1 MGSLVSYFHLPV
13 LLHLLKL
20 ANQRRLY
27 SLLLT
32 SERLPRCSGAS
43 SWPALARC
51 LMRKSCICPT
61 QDTAD
66 APADSELLYA
76 KRWVLYA
83 KRPFGGPHQ
92 SYLAKYTHRAALSN
106 RRIIA
111 IDAKRRTVTFT
122 YRDYLHGSQLKE
134 LTLSVLEFIRRF
146 SSHILPSGLV
156 RIRHYESSA
165 TMVKNKPNRP
175 LNQSCQQG
183 CAHPRQTTFDNISS
197 FALRDC

>member
-13 LLHLLKL
+13 LLHLLKP
-20 ANQRRLY
+20 ANQRRLAALY
-27 SLLLT
+27 Q
-32 SERLPRCSGAS
+32 R
-43 SWPALARC
+43 ALAALFRGKF
-51 LMRKSCICPT
+51 LAGLSQILDEEELHLPDSKHRRH
-61 QDTAD
+61 

-83 KRPFGGPHQ
+83 KRPFGEPHQ
-92 SYLAKYTHRAALSN
+92 SYLAKYIHRAALSN

-122 YRDYLHGSQLKE
+122 FPDYLHGSQLKE

>member
-1 MGSLVSYFHLPV
+1 
-13 LLHLLKL
+13 
-20 ANQRRLY
+20 
-27 SLLLT
+27 
-32 SERLPRCSGAS
+32 
-43 SWPALARC
+43 
-51 LMRKSCICPT
+51 MRKSCICPT

-66 APADSELLYA
+66 TRPLIQSCSTPSAGFFMTNVPLAARTKATWLSTHSAP
-76 KRWVLYA
+76 RN
-83 KRPFGGPHQ
+83 Q
-92 SYLAKYTHRAALSN
+92 
-106 RRIIA
+106 RIIA

-197 FALRDC
+197 FTLRDC